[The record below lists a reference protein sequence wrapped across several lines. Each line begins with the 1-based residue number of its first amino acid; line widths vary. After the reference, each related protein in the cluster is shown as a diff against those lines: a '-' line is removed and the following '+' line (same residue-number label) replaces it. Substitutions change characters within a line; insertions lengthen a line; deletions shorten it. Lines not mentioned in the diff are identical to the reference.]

1 MINCKQTAVLPHLG
15 HSSFLAD
22 LQKSKFIM
30 VNSFY
35 LKKFHNFQS
44 FNLPSHLFGIN
55 IRLGDGRISTHCDFF
70 DVYDIFCKIE
80 NGDFILPQKF
90 SKSKFFCNLLRPI
103 FTSKLTGRQAEEEW
117 WWCLDLFEKFPSNQ
131 YFVNF
136 PWNHVKIH
144 IFCCFW

>member
-44 FNLPSHLFGIN
+44 FNLPSHLFGID
-55 IRLGDGRISTHCDFF
+55 IRLGDGCISTHCDFF
-70 DVYDIFCKIE
+70 DVYDIFCKIQ
-80 NGDFILPQKF
+80 NWSWWFHFTSKIFKILI
-90 SKSKFFCNLLRPI
+90 LLRPI

-117 WWCLDLFEKFPSNQ
+117 WWCLDLFWKKFPSNRF
-131 YFVNF
+131 FVNF
-136 PWNHVKIH
+136 PWKHVYLQ
-144 IFCCFW
+144 FLLL